1 MKAGAPKEN
10 KVLRL
15 NHTKKEV
22 LYQIFYTNTTTA
34 AAYLQ
39 TEMKITLEPHI
50 QNNDRRAK

>member
-22 LYQIFYTNTTTA
+22 LYQIFYKNTTTA

-39 TEMKITLEPHI
+39 TEMGITLEPHI
-50 QNNDRRAK
+50 QKNDRRVK